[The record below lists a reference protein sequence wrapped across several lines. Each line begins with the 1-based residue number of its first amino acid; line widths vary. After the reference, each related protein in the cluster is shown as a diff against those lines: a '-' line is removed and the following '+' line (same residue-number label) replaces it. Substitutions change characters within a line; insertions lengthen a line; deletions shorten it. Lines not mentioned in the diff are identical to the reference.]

1 MPPPSSHRCHHSQ
14 VPSPSGW
21 SVSSPMIRPNPP
33 PISPN
38 SSMAPLP
45 SVRPSSVR
53 RWKKSRL
60 STWKW
65 KPHSFFLWRA
75 SGAVVV
81 NRFCRSEDGRAGGP
95 NGPNGPRGGRRA
107 SCSHRGN
114 CRALMNL
121 KPPLERLPPPR
132 CRRCLRRR
140 HLLRMVSSFYSSLF
154 SHHSSTRYSLEI
166 WHRDERRRRTN
177 RPSVSVR
184 LSFRSL
190 PSFRRRRSDSH
201 RLSSSARCLARQS
214 VSQTVRETRS
224 LAPPAILHSFPS
236 EHNAATISWRGGE
249 GGGSST

>member
-1 MPPPSSHRCHHSQ
+1 
-14 VPSPSGW
+14 
-21 SVSSPMIRPNPP
+21 MIRPNPP

-166 WHRDERRRRTN
+166 WHRDERRRRTV
-177 RPSVSVR
+177 RPFPSASLSVH
-184 LSFRSL
+184 FL
-190 PSFRRRRSDSH
+190 PSAAAAATATDYQVPLAASH
-201 RLSSSARCLARQS
+201 VSQSARL
-214 VSQTVRETRS
+214 
-224 LAPPAILHSFPS
+224 
-236 EHNAATISWRGGE
+236 
-249 GGGSST
+249 